1 VFWGQPMDA
10 FWSIS
15 LYNGKGYFQ
24 QNLYNAYSVNDITAK
39 KELAR
44 AFG

>member
-1 VFWGQPMDA
+1 VDA

>member
-1 VFWGQPMDA
+1 MHSPIG
-10 FWSIS
+10 
-15 LYNGKGYFQ
+15 LYNGKEYFQ